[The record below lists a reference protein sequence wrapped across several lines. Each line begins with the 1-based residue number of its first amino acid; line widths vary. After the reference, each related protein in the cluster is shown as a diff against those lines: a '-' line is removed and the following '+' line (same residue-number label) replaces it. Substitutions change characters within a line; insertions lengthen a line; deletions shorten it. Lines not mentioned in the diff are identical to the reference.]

1 MVLRVGDT
9 VRVLHNGRLGTVK
22 QTSVS
27 PDVEI
32 NGARRVTRL
41 EDGDTLVLLHWKKGG
56 GSSYADGPRQFMV
69 VNKDMLRKR

>member
-22 QTSVS
+22 QTGVS
-27 PDVEI
+27 PK
-32 NGARRVTRL
+32 ARIGNARHITRL

-56 GSSYADGPRQFMV
+56 GGSYADGPRQFMV
-69 VNKDMLRKR
+69 VNKDMLQKR

>member
-27 PDVEI
+27 SDVEI
-32 NGARRVTRL
+32 DDARRVTRL
-41 EDGDTLVLLHWKKGG
+41 EDGDTLVLLHWKKDGG
-56 GSSYADGPRQFMV
+56 GSYADGPRQFMV

>member
-27 PDVEI
+27 SDVEI

-41 EDGDTLVLLHWKKGG
+41 EDGDTLVLLHWKRGG
-56 GSSYADGPRQFMV
+56 GGSYADGPRQFMV
-69 VNKDMLRKR
+69 VSKDMLRKR